1 MDSGPATPHRAR
13 FVGALAASVIAGA
26 LVALQSRINGEFG
39 LALGDGALAALIS
52 FSTGFVAVLAV
63 VAVNPTARAGVTR
76 VLHQLRSGGLPWWSL
91 LGGVG
96 GGLLVLTQGLSA
108 GILGVALFTI
118 AVVTGQSLGALL
130 IDTKG
135 LLGMPVVPLTLLRI
149 LGILIVMAGVVTALD
164 VTPAGLL
171 QTGWL
176 FALPLVAG
184 AGVGFQQAINGR
196 VGMAAGSP
204 LTATLINFGV
214 GTGLLLVVFMASWP
228 FTGGP
233 TDIPGTWWLWTG
245 GLVGTV
251 FIAIQVATVPIIGVL
266 GLGVS
271 LVTGQLL
278 GSVLLDVFV
287 PVATSDLQLAT
298 IIGAVITLVGAVV
311 VTTTRSKPATER
323 P

>member
-13 FVGALAASVIAGA
+13 LVGALAASVIAGA

-39 LALGDGALAALIS
+39 LALGDGAFAALIS
-52 FSTGFVAVLAV
+52 VSTGFIALLLALVL
-63 VAVNPTARAGVTR
+63 NRTARVGVAR
-76 VLHQLRSGGLPWWSL
+76 VFAQLRSGGLPWWSV
-91 LGGVG
+91 LGGFG
-96 GGLLVLTQGLSA
+96 GGFLVLTQGLSA

-130 IDTKG
+130 IDTRG
-135 LLGMPVVPLTLLRI
+135 LVGMPVVPLSPLRI

-184 AGVGFQQAINGR
+184 VTGGFQQAMNGQ
-196 VGMAAGSP
+196 VGMVAGSP
-204 LTATLINFGV
+204 LSATLINFGA
-214 GTGLLLVVFMASWP
+214 GALFLLVVFLVSWP

-245 GLVGTV
+245 GLVGALL
-251 FIAIQVATVPIIGVL
+251 IAIQVATVRITGVL

-271 LVTGQLL
+271 LVTGQLI
-278 GSVLLDVFV
+278 GSVLLDLVL
-287 PVATSDLQLAT
+287 PVTTSDVQVAT

-311 VTTTRSKPATER
+311 VTSTRSKPATEH